1 MTQLKLVEA
10 GQGEHYWMLGLLA
23 TIKAGGDDTD
33 GLMTIAEFEA
43 PPGWAVPPHV
53 HPDDDELYY
62 VLDGEISVW
71 CAGEEHVITD
81 GGMVWLPRK
90 RPHSFHVLG
99 TTPARLFNIHT
110 GPQFDGLIRTL
121 GEPATEPRL
130 PDPLGTMPDPAV
142 LSRTFAQF
150 GVELV
155 HVQNT
160 D

>member
-1 MTQLKLVEA
+1 MRRAQVRPVPPGCVWLD
-10 GQGEHYWMLGLLA
+10 QRRLA
-23 TIKAGGDDTD
+23 PRPAGG
-33 GLMTIAEFEA
+33 
-43 PPGWAVPPHV
+43 
-53 HPDDDELYY
+53 
-62 VLDGEISVW
+62 
-71 CAGEEHVITD
+71 
-81 GGMVWLPRK
+81 RK

-130 PDPLGTMPDPAV
+130 PDPMGTMPDPAV